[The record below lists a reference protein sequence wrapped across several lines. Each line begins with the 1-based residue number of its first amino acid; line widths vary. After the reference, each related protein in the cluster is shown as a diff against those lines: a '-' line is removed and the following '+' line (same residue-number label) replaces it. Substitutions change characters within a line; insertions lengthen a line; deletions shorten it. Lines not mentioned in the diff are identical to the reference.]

1 MDEKTIEA
9 LQAYTC
15 PSCHNIDEDGR
26 RSLPALAAANDAK
39 TDRDAEVEAALGEKE
54 KAREAERQAALAK
67 RSSPKSKRVAE
78 SKEGAGDT
86 VEGAISPYVTRDIS
100 HILYLLSVILRYRP
114 RDTVDWLTMCCTH
127 VSA

>member
-1 MDEKTIEA
+1 MCDLCHDWFHGDCLGMDEKTIEA

-15 PSCHNIDEDGR
+15 PSCLNLDEDRR

-78 SKEGAGDT
+78 SKEEAGDT
-86 VEGAISPYVTRDIS
+86 VEGAISPYVTRDKTSTWIPS
-100 HILYLLSVILRYRP
+100 ERIP
-114 RDTVDWLTMCCTH
+114 LTD
-127 VSA
+127 